1 MTGPAAGLAARGR
14 PKPVESPVTFRGSG
28 LTFARHDLAA
38 PRFVCVRRRRRVH
51 EGVGRLHPARTQRGD
66 RRLLRRRGTTY
77 VLGLGLE
84 ALVSIAVG
92 LLLLGEHLSVA
103 QASGIVLILAGLA
116 AIRAG

>member
-1 MTGPAAGLAARGR
+1 MKASGGFTRLGPSAVIVVCFVAGAIL
-14 PKPVESPVTFRGSG
+14 
-28 LTFARHDLAA
+28 LTRAVSHGNLS
-38 PRFVCVRRRRRVH
+38 
-51 EGVGRLHPARTQRGD
+51 
-66 RRLLRRRGTTY
+66 TTY

-92 LLLLGEHLSVA
+92 LLLLGEHLSGA